1 MAPHEHYHYTD
12 CERIALRLNCKPLF
26 RPQIALIKRIKLCT
40 NIAIT
45 LIVKG
50 FHRDLTNNGF
60 RRITLI
66 ALIIIRE
73 IRLISFNP
81 LFEKNPVNLRNLWS
95 LLRSV

>member
-1 MAPHEHYHYTD
+1 MTSFFDHGFN
-12 CERIALRLNCKPLF
+12 RLNGFQL
-26 RPQIALIKRIKLCT
+26 RTNTAIA
-40 NIAIT
+40 

-60 RRITLI
+60 RRITQI

-95 LLRSV
+95 LLKSV

>member
-1 MAPHEHYHYTD
+1 MNT
-12 CERIALRLNCKPLF
+12 
-26 RPQIALIKRIKLCT
+26 
-40 NIAIT
+40 AIT

-60 RRITLI
+60 RRITQI

-81 LFEKNPVNLRNLWS
+81 LSKIKINVSFVDNLRELYVFSFNTNS
-95 LLRSV
+95 HI